1 MALKQ
6 YTAIIFIQDREFPIK
21 YRKITNLDRFMTFAR
36 SKYPYCTAVN
46 FYDKETKQFYKQ
58 LKP

>member
-6 YTAIIFIQDREFPIK
+6 YTAIIFIQDREYPIK
-21 YRKITNLDRFMTFAR
+21 YRKIINLQRFMIFAV

-46 FYDKETKQFYKQ
+46 FYDRQTKQFYKQ